1 MGFFSKLRPKAIN
14 FNVSAKNDI
23 AKKLKFST
31 KKKDEQEKVTTPYNN
46 MEIIYV
52 PVF

>member
-1 MGFFSKLRPKAIN
+1 MGFFSKLRPIN

-31 KKKDEQEKVTTPYNN
+31 KKKGMRKKVTTPYNN
-46 MEIIYV
+46 KEIIYD